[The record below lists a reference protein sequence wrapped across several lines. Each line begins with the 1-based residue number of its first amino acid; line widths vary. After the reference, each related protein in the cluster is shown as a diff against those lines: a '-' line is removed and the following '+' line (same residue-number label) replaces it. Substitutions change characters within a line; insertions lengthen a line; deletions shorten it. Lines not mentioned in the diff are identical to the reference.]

1 VICSM
6 WCVASGIC
14 VMRAATA
21 NFATRSADRWA
32 AEVRSLGQAYAILR
46 AGHVQCLDLLLIRV
60 ETHALVDDLIASFA
74 PDVERSLK
82 ADDISALR
90 EKLTIDLC
98 ATIAPSLASKAIQ
111 VALVTELRVVPEF
124 RRVIAVRGLS
134 FGHGLLPCLR
144 TRRNLKKEIS
154 FCFFI

>member
-1 VICSM
+1 M
-6 WCVASGIC
+6 
-14 VMRAATA
+14 
-21 NFATRSADRWA
+21 
-32 AEVRSLGQAYAILR
+32 
-46 AGHVQCLDLLLIRV
+46 QCLDLLLIRV

-98 ATIAPSLASKAIQ
+98 ATIAPSLASEAIQ

-124 RRVIAVRGLS
+124 RRVIPVRRLS
-134 FGHGLLPCLR
+134 FCHCFAKSTKPEKNLDFLFLKLL
-144 TRRNLKKEIS
+144 K
-154 FCFFI
+154 